1 MLHLQILQEERYLS
15 KEFGDEYL
23 NNSGGSIMVTKIVRF
38 KNLCCANCAAN
49 IERKINKLKGVKA
62 TVSFVAGKILLELDN
77 EDLLDDVL
85 LCIKKEE
92 PNIELKL

>member
-1 MLHLQILQEERYLS
+1 M
-15 KEFGDEYL
+15 
-23 NNSGGSIMVTKIVRF
+23 
-38 KNLCCANCAAN
+38 
-49 IERKINKLKGVKA
+49 ERKINKLKGVKA

>member
-1 MLHLQILQEERYLS
+1 
-15 KEFGDEYL
+15 
-23 NNSGGSIMVTKIVRF
+23 MVTKIIRF

-92 PNIELKL
+92 PNIELKI